1 MLNVSTFF
9 VFTMKLILQ
18 RGDPCKLFVY
28 FAHSDIWTL
37 WLDCGAQLVGRARPR
52 SSLRPTRRE
61 IMFSFFA
68 VLIYSAQP
76 RKLKLKGLHADVKRH
91 FCSTINLNYLMFYTL
106 GQRDFLTM
114 YLNSI
119 WHLWPLT
126 FFLTL
131 LRPRIDKFNFY
142 RQHRHSKITSK
153 CCFDTMRL
161 YEMGIK
167 FRMLRM

>member
-1 MLNVSTFF
+1 M
-9 VFTMKLILQ
+9 
-18 RGDPCKLFVY
+18 
-28 FAHSDIWTL
+28 
-37 WLDCGAQLVGRARPR
+37 GRARPR

-91 FCSTINLNYLMFYTL
+91 FCSTINLNYLMFYTH
-106 GQRDFLTM
+106 GQRDFLTL

-119 WHLWPLT
+119 WHLRPLT

-142 RQHRHSKITSK
+142 RIDEMPKQGVFLKGIICGIVISCIPKNS
-153 CCFDTMRL
+153 L
-161 YEMGIK
+161 YRERRK
-167 FRMLRM
+167 AFFAVQT

>member
-1 MLNVSTFF
+1 MSQHFLFLLWSWSFAVVTLVSCLSILHIRTFEHYDWTVEHSWRAERGRGLHF
-9 VFTMKLILQ
+9 ARLAEKL
-18 RGDPCKLFVY
+18 C
-28 FAHSDIWTL
+28 S
-37 WLDCGAQLVGRARPR
+37 
-52 SSLRPTRRE
+52 
-61 IMFSFFA
+61 SFFA

-91 FCSTINLNYLMFYTL
+91 FCSTINLNYLMFYTH